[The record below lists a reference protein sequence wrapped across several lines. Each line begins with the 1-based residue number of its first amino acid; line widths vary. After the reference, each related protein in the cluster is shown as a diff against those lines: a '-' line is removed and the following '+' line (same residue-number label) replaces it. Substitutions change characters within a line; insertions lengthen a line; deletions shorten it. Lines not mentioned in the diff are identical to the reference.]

1 VNIFSNDILGV
12 SALRSA
18 GIGLFDVVKPVK
30 RFLVSKMSF
39 GK

>member
-18 GIGLFDVVKPVK
+18 GIGMFDLVKPVK